1 MTELSWIGMG
11 LIYILLVIPLVLN
24 RILGL
29 KISRNLLQTVIHM
42 SLQLILIGYYLEVL
56 FRLNNVWLNI
66 GWLMVMML
74 IANITTLK
82 RAHLSLSRM
91 LAGQFVA
98 IGISFLTVLFYFL
111 LVALRLS
118 PWYDAAYLVTIGGM
132 LLGGIMRG
140 NVVALE
146 RFYSA
151 LQQRNREF
159 MAMQLLGATPREAC
173 RPFFVESMQAAL
185 MPHLANMATVGI
197 VSLPGMMTGQMI
209 SGGSPLTAIRY
220 QVAIMVTMFVAME
233 LSSFL
238 SIKFS
243 IRKAFD
249 ERGNLR
255 ADL

>member
-1 MTELSWIGMG
+1 
-11 LIYILLVIPLVLN
+11 
-24 RILGL
+24 
-29 KISRNLLQTVIHM
+29 
-42 SLQLILIGYYLEVL
+42 
-56 FRLNNVWLNI
+56 
-66 GWLMVMML
+66 ML
-74 IANITTLK
+74 P
-82 RAHLSLSRM
+82 
-91 LAGQFVA
+91 GQFIA

-159 MAMQLLGATPREAC
+159 MAMQLLGATPKEAC
-173 RPFFVESMQAAL
+173 KPFFVESMQAAL

-243 IRKAFD
+243 IRKASD
-249 ERGNLR
+249 ERGNLKT
-255 ADL
+255 DL